1 MIANRR
7 TSFIEKRTHHYLCL
21 VAVTLTIVVSSN
33 HLKLEIRPPH
43 VTVHDGCLHD
53 ATVWLDDEAVLA
65 VFGLFAGRRGDDEA
79 IHHGTVVTSVSVQGL
94 KTRENKITG
103 IIMVYKDA
111 NMVLGMTLLHHNNS
125 VLFLV

>member
-7 TSFIEKRTHHYLCL
+7 TSSIEKGTHHDLCL

-33 HLKLEIRPPH
+33 HLKLEIGAPH
-43 VTVHDGCLHD
+43 VAVHDGCLHD
-53 ATVWLDDEAVLA
+53 ATVRLDDEAVLA
-65 VFGLFAGRRGDDEA
+65 VLGLFAGRRGDDEA

-94 KTRENKITG
+94 ETRENEITAT
-103 IIMVYKDA
+103 ITAEKDA
-111 NMVLGMTLLHHNNS
+111 NMVLGMTSSHYNNS